1 MKKEIKI
8 CLPLYKIVY
17 SVFVVV
23 VLSLI
28 RGVGSTFEIGVALE
42 PLLALLAA
50 VFCTDTYVQEIVSK
64 RSEVGRLY
72 PMKNRMTSMLRR
84 MAVQETYLLVLAVAG
99 YGLFLILKKPV
110 AFYGTRYGEWSL
122 FGGYLAAI
130 VVTLIFWGMLS
141 HTLSCLFRTMWAGIA
156 GCLIVWILTNSTAGE
171 RLFGKWNVFS
181 YTFRNIE
188 DSRDL
193 GWLCGKLVCL
203 VLCMVMAGMLPRI
216 IKRRG

>member
-17 SVFVVV
+17 SVFFVA

-28 RGVGSTFEIGVALE
+28 RGVGSTFEIGVTLE
-42 PLLALLAA
+42 PLMALLAA
-50 VFCTDTYVQEIVSK
+50 VFCADTYVQEIASK

-72 PMKNRMTSMLRR
+72 PMKTRLASILQR
-84 MAVQETYLLVLAVAG
+84 MAVQEAYLLVLAAAG
-99 YGLFLILKKPV
+99 YGLFLIVQKPIL
-110 AFYGTRYGEWSL
+110 FYGTRYGEWSM

-141 HTLSCLFRTMWAGIA
+141 HTLSCLFRTMWAGIG
-156 GCLIVWILTNSTAGE
+156 GCLIVWIFTNSTTGE
-171 RLFGKWNVFS
+171 RLFGKWNLFS
-181 YTFRNIE
+181 YTFRTIE
-188 DSRDL
+188 DSRDMD
-193 GWLCGKLVCL
+193 WLCGKLVCL

-216 IKRRG
+216 IRRRG